1 MASIPVALAVFA
13 LVLAIVLGA
22 YFTLIV
28 RPETGERQSIRQ
40 RLRAPRKHRL
50 LKKLEKDQEKLSAVG
65 GVDAVLGRLDALSTP
80 LQRLISQSGL
90 QMTVGT
96 LVLAS
101 IFLAFAVATAMMFFF
116 PYRSAALAAGA
127 AVSTFP
133 YLYLKRAAR
142 KRLEKFEEQFPE
154 AIDLIARALRAGH
167 ALPTSLQ
174 MVADEIPQPVGEEF
188 KLLFE
193 QHSYGMSLPEAL
205 RAFGDRVPLLDARF
219 FVTAVMTQREM
230 GGNLSEVLDKLAS
243 VIRERF
249 KVKRQVR
256 VISAHGRITGMVLG
270 FLPPATAGILMII
283 SPKHMRLLFADPLG
297 IYMVAAAIFLQVVGV
312 LIIRRIVDVE
322 Y

>member
-1 MASIPVALAVFA
+1 MESLPVAAAVFA
-13 LVLAIVLGA
+13 LVIAIIFGGYWMAV
-22 YFTLIV
+22 V

-50 LKKLEKDQEKLSAVG
+50 LKKLEKNQEKLSSVG
-65 GVDAVLGRLDALSTP
+65 GVDAVLVRLDGLSTP
-80 LQRLISQSGL
+80 LQRLIAQSGM
-90 QMTVGT
+90 QITVGT

-101 IFLAFAVATAMMFFF
+101 VFLGLAVATAVMFLLPF
-116 PYRSAALAAGA
+116 RSAALAAGA
-127 AVSTFP
+127 AASFIPSLFV
-133 YLYLKRAAR
+133 KRKAK

-167 ALPTSLQ
+167 ALPTALQ

-188 KLLFE
+188 KQLFE

-205 RAFGDRVPLLDARF
+205 RAFGDRVPMLDARF

-230 GGNLSEVLDKLAS
+230 GGNLSEVLDKLSA

-270 FLPPATAGILMII
+270 FLPPAVAGILMII
-283 SPKHMRLLFADPLG
+283 SPNHMSLLFKDPLG
-297 IYMVAAAIFLQVVGV
+297 LYMVAGAVVLQVIGV
-312 LIIRRIVDVE
+312 LAIRKIVDVE

>member
-1 MASIPVALAVFA
+1 MESIPVAAAVFA
-13 LVLAIVLGA
+13 LVIAIIFGGYWMA
-22 YFTLIV
+22 IV

-40 RLRAPRKHRL
+40 RLRAPRKSRL
-50 LKKLEKDQEKLSAVG
+50 LKKLEKEQEKLSSVG
-65 GVDAVLGRLDALSTP
+65 GVDAVLGRLEGLSTP
-80 LQRLISQSGL
+80 LQRLISQSGM

-101 IFLAFAVATAMMFFF
+101 VFLGLAVATALMFLVPF
-116 PYRSAALAAGA
+116 RSAALAAGA
-127 AVSTFP
+127 AASIIPTLVV
-133 YLYLKRAAR
+133 KRKAR

-167 ALPTSLQ
+167 ALPTALQ
-174 MVADEIPQPVGEEF
+174 MVADEIPKPVGEEF

-193 QHSYGMSLPEAL
+193 QHSYGLALPEAL
-205 RAFGDRVPLLDARF
+205 RSFGDRVPLLDARF

-230 GGNLSEVLDKLAS
+230 GGNLSEVLDKLSA

-270 FLPPATAGILMII
+270 FLPPATAGILFIL
-283 SPKHMRLLFADPLG
+283 SPNHMSLLFNDPLG
-297 IYMVAAAIFLQVVGV
+297 LYMVAAAIVLQVIGV
-312 LIIRRIVDVE
+312 LAIRKIVDVE

>member
-1 MASIPVALAVFA
+1 MESLPIAAAVFA
-13 LVLAIVLGA
+13 LVVAIIFGA
-22 YFTLIV
+22 YWMVIV
-28 RPETGERQSIRQ
+28 RPETGERQSVRQ

-50 LKKLEKDQEKLSAVG
+50 LAKLEKEQDKLSAVA
-65 GVDAVLGRLDALSTP
+65 GVDAVLARMDKLSTP
-80 LQRLISQSGL
+80 LQHVIAQSGL

-96 LVLAS
+96 LVLMS
-101 IFLAFAVATAMMFFF
+101 IFLALAVTAVMLFLV
-116 PYRSAALAAGA
+116 PYRSAAFATGA
-127 AVSTFP
+127 AVSILP
-133 YLYLKRAAR
+133 YLFVKRKAR

-188 KLLFE
+188 KRLFE
-193 QHSYGMSLPEAL
+193 QHSYGMSLPESL
-205 RAFGDRVPLLDARF
+205 RAFGERIPLLDARF

-230 GGNLSEVLDKLAS
+230 GGNLSEVLDKLSA

-270 FLPPATAGILMII
+270 FLPPAVAGILLII
-283 SPKHMRLLFADPLG
+283 SPRHMALLFNDPLG
-297 IYMVAAAIFLQVVGV
+297 LYMVAGAIFLQVVGV
-312 LIIRRIVDVE
+312 LAIRKIVDVE